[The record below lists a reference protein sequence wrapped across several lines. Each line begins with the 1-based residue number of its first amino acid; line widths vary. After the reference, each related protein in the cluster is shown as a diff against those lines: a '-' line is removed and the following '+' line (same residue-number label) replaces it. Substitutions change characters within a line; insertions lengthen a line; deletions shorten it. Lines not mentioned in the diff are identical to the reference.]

1 MLSPEIRRK
10 IRSIE
15 IRTSRLVS
23 DVLAGQYRSAFKGRG
38 MEFEEVRPYLVGD
51 DVRAIDWNVSAR
63 VGVPHIKLFRE
74 ERELTVLLAVD
85 LSGSLSFGTRREL
98 KRELV
103 AEVAA
108 TLAFSAIRSND
119 RVGMLLFTDRTEAFV
134 PPKKG
139 PRHVLR
145 IVRDLLAFEPQGR
158 GTNIAR
164 ALDEVARSLS
174 KRSVVCVVSD
184 FLEAHAPV
192 QHTPNASRTIAR
204 AHEIL
209 KHESWKHESWEHA
222 LARLRRRHD
231 VIPIV
236 VGDVRE
242 RELPNVGIIELEDL
256 ETRSRRFFD
265 TSSRWVREGWSEV
278 AAERAEARDRHLR
291 RARIE
296 PLVLETGEDP
306 IPPLRAYFTRREAM
320 RSGRRGA

>member
-158 GTNIAR
+158 GTNISR

-192 QHTPNASRTIAR
+192 QHTSNASPTTAR
-204 AHEIL
+204 A
-209 KHESWKHESWEHA
+209 HESWEHA

-256 ETRSRRFFD
+256 ETRARRFFD

-278 AAERAEARDRHLR
+278 AAERAEARDRHFR